1 MAYLEDNDNLIYR
14 LFVLEPRYTDTV
26 FPISYTHRFG
36 KALPFLSI
44 ERGDVLGKIICY
56 FI

>member
-1 MAYLEDNDNLIYR
+1 MASVEDNDNLIYR

-44 ERGDVLGKIICY
+44 EKGDVLGKIICY
-56 FI
+56 FL